1 MGDVGNFVNSSALA
15 DAFFDELT
23 VSASGNLLGFAEVE
37 EDVFDGLFG

>member
-23 VSASGNLLGFAEVE
+23 VSATGDILGFTEME
-37 EDVFDGLFG
+37 EDVFNGLFS